1 MALQAIDVHTHVN
14 TPDARKL
21 NPLREAMEKYF
32 KTTLKGVPL
41 EETAEMYRGMEMKAV
56 VFSIDAETATGVPY
70 IGNDYVADM
79 VKQHPDVFIGFASV
93 DPHKGKRAVEEV
105 ERSARELSLKGVKF
119 QQAIQD
125 FYPNDRKYYPI
136 YEKCVEHG
144 LPVIFHM
151 GHTGVGAGLP
161 GGGGIRLDLLRPIP
175 YVDDVAR
182 DFPELTIIGAHP
194 AWPWH
199 DELLSVVLHKANVYM
214 DLSGWSPKYFPPSVI
229 QYANTLLQDKVLFG
243 TDYPLLTPERWL
255 RDFEAAPFKEEVRK
269 KILLEN
275 ARRVLK
281 VNVSS

>member
-1 MALQAIDVHTHVN
+1 MPLQAIDIHTHVN
-14 TPDARKL
+14 TPEAQKL
-21 NPLREAMEKYF
+21 NPLRAAMEKYF
-32 KTTLKGVPL
+32 KASLEGVPL
-41 EETAEMYRGMEMKAV
+41 EETAGMYRDMEMKAV
-56 VFSIDAETATGVPY
+56 VFAIDSETATGVPY

-79 VKQHPDVFIGFASV
+79 VREHPDVFIGFASV
-93 DPHKGKRAVEEV
+93 DPHKGRLAVEEV
-105 ERSARELSLKGVKF
+105 ERSGRELSLRGVKF

-125 FYPNDRKYYPI
+125 FYPNERKCYPI
-136 YEKCVEHG
+136 YEKCVELG

-161 GGGGIRLDLLRPIP
+161 GGGGISLAKSRPIP
-175 YVDDVAR
+175 YLDDVAR

-199 DELLSVVLHKANVYM
+199 DELLSIVLHKANVYM

-255 RDFEAAPFKEEVRK
+255 RDFEAAPFKEQVRK

-275 ARRVLK
+275 ARKLLGIDDA
-281 VNVSS
+281 